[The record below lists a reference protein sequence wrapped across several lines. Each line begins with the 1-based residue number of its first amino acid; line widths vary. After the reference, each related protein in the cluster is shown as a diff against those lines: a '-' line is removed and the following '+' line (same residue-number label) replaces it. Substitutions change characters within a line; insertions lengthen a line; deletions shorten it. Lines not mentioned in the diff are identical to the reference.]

1 MFSIKCAIEKF
12 GVDQVDEASTQ
23 MRYLYQINDWVL
35 DKVFTFY
42 HYTTVGK
49 RDKRNPENERKQIAR
64 SLRTKRNALRDHYD
78 LVKNPIR

>member
-1 MFSIKCAIEKF
+1 MFSIKCSIEKF
-12 GVDQVDEASTQ
+12 DDYHEDGASTQ
-23 MRYLYQINDWVL
+23 MRYLYQINDFKL
-35 DKVFTFY
+35 DRVFTFY
-42 HYTTVGK
+42 HYTTAGK